1 MNTTPDEEMLALWL
15 DDELDGDAFS
25 MVEAWA
31 ASQPEQLAARE
42 EVRRWRAS
50 VKAAV
55 PASVEPP
62 FPDFFNSR
70 VSQAIRDLAPK
81 QPAAAAAFSASRDP
95 WWRAWLLPVSAM
107 AGMVFAFWMGT
118 QTADSHRGGP
128 VVYTPEKGV
137 DAEWFAS
144 TSADATVIVLEGVEA
159 IPDSRDFNGTAM
171 LPLDREAIAST
182 REESNE
188 GGKAAR

>member
-42 EVRRWRAS
+42 EVRRWRAT
-50 VKAAV
+50 VKATV

-81 QPAAAAAFSASRDP
+81 QPAAAVSASRDS

-118 QTADSHRGGP
+118 QTGDSHSSGP
-128 VVYTPEKGV
+128 VVYTPETGV
-137 DAEWFAS
+137 DAKWFAS
-144 TSADATVIVLEGVEA
+144 TSAEATVIVLEGVEA

-171 LPLDREAIAST
+171 LPLDREPIAST
-182 REESNE
+182 GEDANE
-188 GGKAAR
+188 GGKVAR